1 MTNLSSC
8 AVAEISFILHLWSLA
23 TALIHEDQ
31 ANYTENVIFF
41 LPPARLSCSFFNAP
55 INFTAAVEGGC
66 LPSIVQNSSI
76 QQSVSS
82 TISSRSLK
90 IPPALTSYLHGREVS
105 HMVEL
110 KDHLHVTSGEAPV
123 VPPYIVI
130 ARPKVVAVAVEKV
143 VQTPGAIGQLA
154 EPFRQPWG
162 RIYGWAEDRNRVF
175 LRFAHVHIFK
185 MHKCCFS
192 SKKVC

>member
-1 MTNLSSC
+1 M
-8 AVAEISFILHLWSLA
+8 LA
-23 TALIHEDQ
+23 Q
-31 ANYTENVIFF
+31 
-41 LPPARLSCSFFNAP
+41 
-55 INFTAAVEGGC
+55 
-66 LPSIVQNSSI
+66 QNSSI

-82 TISSRSLK
+82 TISCRSLK
-90 IPPALTSYLHGREVS
+90 IPPAPTSYLHGREVS

-154 EPFRQPWG
+154 EPFRQP
-162 RIYGWAEDRNRVF
+162 
-175 LRFAHVHIFK
+175 
-185 MHKCCFS
+185 
-192 SKKVC
+192 